1 MSIIQL
7 LPFDVSA
14 KHSLWVKVKIKPTI
28 LTHMERRIKYLIR
41 ISTGRDISFHHSHQ
55 RAYSYLIQIPPR
67 AFSHRSSSHVLPYE
81 DLGTHYWALFIP
93 RLYSQRMVFY
103 FYLWEC
109 PLPLLA
115 FPQSHMYDFSQ
126 YDLSS
131 IKRWWARLDSN
142 QRCFKSHGFTARY
155 PRR

>member
-55 RAYSYLIQIPPR
+55 RECSYLIQIPPR

-81 DLGTHYWALFIP
+81 DFGNERMP
-93 RLYSQRMVFY
+93 RLYSQRMVFILI
-103 FYLWEC
+103 FEC
-109 PLPLLA
+109 FA
-115 FPQSHMYDFSQ
+115 FNGGPGRTRTYNRIKHLIYSQ
-126 YDLSS
+126 
-131 IKRWWARLDSN
+131 
-142 QRCFKSHGFTARY
+142 G
-155 PRR
+155 

>member
-41 ISTGRDISFHHSHQ
+41 ISTGRDVSFHRSHQ
-55 RAYSYLIQIPPR
+55 RECSYLIQIPPR

-93 RLYSQRMVFY
+93 RLYSQRMVFILTP
-103 FYLWEC
+103 FGREDKTLRV
-109 PLPLLA
+109 
-115 FPQSHMYDFSQ
+115 SFSLELITMLRA
-126 YDLSS
+126 DNPMVG
-131 IKRWWARLDSN
+131 RV
-142 QRCFKSHGFTARY
+142 GFEPTHL
-155 PRR
+155 

>member
-41 ISTGRDISFHHSHQ
+41 ISTGRDVSFHRSHQ
-55 RAYSYLIQIPPR
+55 RECSYLIQIPPR

-81 DLGTHYWALFIP
+81 DFGNERMP
-93 RLYSQRMVFY
+93 RLYSQRMVFILTP
-103 FYLWEC
+103 FGREDKTLRV
-109 PLPLLA
+109 
-115 FPQSHMYDFSQ
+115 SFSLELITMLRA
-126 YDLSS
+126 DNPMVG
-131 IKRWWARLDSN
+131 RV
-142 QRCFKSHGFTARY
+142 GFEPTHL
-155 PRR
+155 